1 MLRGVP
7 YKWLVAIAFV
17 FGLFMEVL
25 DMTVLNT
32 ALPALGRQFG
42 VGTESLQWL
51 VTGYLVSM
59 AVFIP
64 ASGWVADRFGSK
76 RTFLFA
82 LAVFTAASL
91 WAGVAG
97 SLAELVTARI
107 VQGVGGGLLTPV
119 GTAML
124 FRAFPPEE
132 RAQASAIL
140 SIPTGI
146 APALGPVLGG
156 WLVDNVDWRWIF
168 LMKVPI
174 GVAGIAF
181 TAAVIR
187 EERTDHPGRFDV
199 VGFLAGGGALA
210 LLLVGLD
217 QGVLGEWSSASVFL
231 PLIGGALLAVVFVIA
246 ELRIA
251 EPMIDLR
258 LLRIRLFRTGNLLM
272 LPSSGALM
280 GTLFLTPLLL
290 QSLLGLDATGS
301 GLVTMFQALGM
312 TATMPFAGWLYQRL
326 GPRWMLTAGFVAIAA
341 SVAALLPIGV
351 DSSLW
356 GVRVPMLTMGIG
368 MALTV
373 IALQAA
379 TFAQVSPAAMTR
391 ASSVFATT
399 RQVAAAVGV
408 ALVASI
414 LTLRTDQRV
423 GGLAPVVTEAVR
435 QDAML
440 SAFRDTFLVALVVA
454 VLGLLIALRVRD
466 ADAAASMRS
475 AKPAGEAAGTAVGS
489 GPEQLQARSGK

>member
-1 MLRGVP
+1 
-7 YKWLVAIAFV
+7 
-17 FGLFMEVL
+17 MEIL

-91 WAGVAG
+91 WAGFAG
-97 SLAELVTARI
+97 SLTELVAARI

-124 FRAFPPEE
+124 FRAFPPDE
-132 RAQASAIL
+132 RAQASAVL
-140 SIPTGI
+140 SIPTGL

-181 TAAVIR
+181 TAAMIR

-199 VGFLAGGGALA
+199 IGFVAGGGALA

-217 QGVLGEWSSASVFL
+217 QGSASGWGSATAFG
-231 PLIGGALLAVVFVIA
+231 PLLGGVLLALVFVIA

-258 LLRIRLFRTGNLLM
+258 LLRIRLFRAGNLLM

-290 QSLLGLDATGS
+290 QSLMGADATGS

-312 TATMPFAGWLYQRL
+312 TATMPFAGRLYQRV
-326 GPRWMLTAGFVAIAA
+326 GPRWMLISGFGAVAA
-341 SVAALLPIGV
+341 SIAALLAV
-351 DSSLW
+351 DVSSSLW
-356 GVRVPMLTMGIG
+356 AVRIPMLTMGIG

-379 TFAQVSPAAMTR
+379 TFAQVAPEAMTR

-399 RQVAAAVGV
+399 RQVAAAAGV
-408 ALVASI
+408 ALVATI
-414 LTLRTDQRV
+414 LTLRTEQRLD
-423 GGLAPVVTEAVR
+423 GLAPVVTDAVR

-440 SAFRDTFLVALVVA
+440 SAFRDTFVAALVLA
-454 VLGLLIALRVRD
+454 VLGLLVALRVRD
-466 ADAAASMRS
+466 SDAAASMRS
-475 AKPAGEAAGTAVGS
+475 TNPVAETAEVG
-489 GPEQLQARSGK
+489 GPEQPGMARRAGEGHQPDTRAGL